1 MMRMLCLKG
10 GNDDDNN
17 NNNKIQVAFHIE
29 NIFS

>member
-29 NIFS
+29 NMFS